1 MKEYDNVG
9 EFQNKMEQ
17 FYLVLKKVKQEI
29 VRLKEERMEVQNCLE
44 EKIFEMV
51 KLESYFNKQLSEF
64 VMELK

>member
-1 MKEYDNVG
+1 MKEYYNVG